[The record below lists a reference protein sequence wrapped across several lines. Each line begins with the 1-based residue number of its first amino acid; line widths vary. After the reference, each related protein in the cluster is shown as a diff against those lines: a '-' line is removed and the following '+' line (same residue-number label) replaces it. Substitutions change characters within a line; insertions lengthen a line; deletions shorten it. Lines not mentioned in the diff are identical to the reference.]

1 MNTNPDLDLADSLN
15 TFQSFQNDFLCAETN
30 LFDNL
35 NIECKYYDESSLV
48 ANFSGLNNPLILSAN
63 IQSLSSKFNR
73 L

>member
-15 TFQSFQNDFLCAETN
+15 NFLSSQNDFLRTEIN

-48 ANFSGLNNPLILSAN
+48 ASFSGINNPLILNAN
-63 IQSLSSKFNR
+63 IQSTFI
-73 L
+73 